1 MTKADLIEKVQAS
14 RPDLS
19 KRQVADV
26 VDAVFDQLSRA
37 IRKDKRF
44 SMPGFGT
51 FVVKRRA
58 GRVGR
63 NPKTGAAIENRPH
76 EDRGLQTRSRAE
88 EGTVGS
94 SPTVP
99 PCAHRGVSH
108 ARGPVLP
115 CTFH

>member
-26 VDAVFDQLSRA
+26 VDAVFEQLSRA
-37 IRKDKRF
+37 IRKDRRF
-44 SMPGFGT
+44 AMPGFGT

-63 NPKTGAAIENRPH
+63 NPRTGAAIDIAP
-76 EDRGLQTRSRAE
+76 TK
-88 EGTVGS
+88 TVGFK
-94 SPTVP
+94 PAP
-99 PCAHRGVSH
+99 ELKKA
-108 ARGPVLP
+108 L
-115 CTFH
+115 